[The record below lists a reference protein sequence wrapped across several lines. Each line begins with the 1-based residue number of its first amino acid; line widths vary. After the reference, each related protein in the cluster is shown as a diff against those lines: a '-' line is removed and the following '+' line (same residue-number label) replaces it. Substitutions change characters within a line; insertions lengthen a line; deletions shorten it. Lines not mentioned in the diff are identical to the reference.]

1 MLIIFVK
8 RAMSRQIEFGIPI
21 ISVGNLIV
29 GGSGKTPITIKL
41 ASKYQNVC
49 VILRG
54 YGRSSKGLQIVSL
67 EGKILVDVKTSG
79 DEAML
84 LANSLPK
91 ATIIVCEDRIKAILK
106 AKELG
111 CKIIFLDDG
120 FSKYK
125 IAKFNILIRPKDEPT
140 NIFCLPSGGYREP
153 KGFYAQAD
161 MELLEEND
169 FKRVITI
176 KKDGKI
182 SELPLK
188 ILLLTAISKPKRL
201 LNYLPKNIKM
211 VSFPDHYTFTK
222 EDILRIQNE
231 YIDFS
236 IITTGK
242 DFVKLKDFDI
252 KNLYLMDLEIEIS
265 QNLDF
270 SLMNQYIDSF
280 VKKLK

>member
-1 MLIIFVK
+1 
-8 RAMSRQIEFGIPI
+8 
-21 ISVGNLIV
+21 
-29 GGSGKTPITIKL
+29 
-41 ASKYQNVC
+41 
-49 VILRG
+49 
-54 YGRSSKGLQIVSL
+54 
-67 EGKILVDVKTSG
+67 
-79 DEAML
+79 
-84 LANSLPK
+84 
-91 ATIIVCEDRIKAILK
+91 
-106 AKELG
+106 
-111 CKIIFLDDG
+111 
-120 FSKYK
+120 
-125 IAKFNILIRPKDEPT
+125 
-140 NIFCLPSGGYREP
+140 
-153 KGFYAQAD
+153 

-182 SELPLK
+182 SELPPK

-231 YIDFS
+231 YVDFS

-252 KNLYLMDLEIEIS
+252 KNLYLMDLEIKLS

-270 SLMNQYIDSF
+270 SLMNQYIESF